1 MVTCSNYVYVMP
13 PSLRHQ
19 SFDRSILRKLVGYE
33 QNATGQYT
41 TLPVYVRIYVLCAG
55 AREHLSEY
63 GLCC

>member
-1 MVTCSNYVYVMP
+1 MP